1 MGGGEII
8 MVLVAALLLFGADKM
23 PEVAKG
29 LAKGMRE
36 FRKVSNDIKR
46 EFEESTQDIRTDITD
61 VTADV
66 RRNAEEVNKNIRS
79 YIDESEVA
87 KDIKDIDGELKK

>member
-1 MGGGEII
+1 MGGGEILV
-8 MVLVAALLLFGADKM
+8 VLLAALLLFGADKM
-23 PEVAKG
+23 PEIAKG

-46 EFEESTQDIRTDITD
+46 EFEESTQDIRNDIND

-66 RRNAEEVNKNIRS
+66 KKNAEEVNKNIRN

-87 KDIKDIDGELKK
+87 KDIKDVDKELKG

>member
-8 MVLVAALLLFGADKM
+8 VVLLYAMLLFGADKM

-36 FRKVSNDIKR
+36 FRRVTDDIKR
-46 EFEESTQDIRTDITD
+46 EFEESTRDIKDDIND
-61 VTADV
+61 VTAEV
-66 RRNAEEVNKNIRS
+66 KKNAEEANKNIRS

-87 KDIKDIDGELKK
+87 KDIKNLGNDLKG

>member
-8 MVLVAALLLFGADKM
+8 FILLAALLLFGADKM
-23 PEVAKG
+23 PEIAKG

-46 EFEESTQDIRTDITD
+46 EFEESTQEIRTDIND
-61 VTADV
+61 VTEDV
-66 RRNAEEVNKNIRS
+66 KKNAEEAGRNIRS
-79 YIDESEVA
+79 YIDEAEVV
-87 KDIKDIDGELKK
+87 KDIKDIDNDLKG

>member
-1 MGGGEII
+1 
-8 MVLVAALLLFGADKM
+8 M
-23 PEVAKG
+23 PEIAKG
-29 LAKGMRE
+29 LAKGMKE

-46 EFEESTQDIRTDITD
+46 EFEESTQEIRSDIND

-66 RRNAEEVNKNIRS
+66 KKNAEEANRNVRS

-87 KDIKDIDGELKK
+87 KDIKDIGNDLKG